1 MSQLPDGLTMPQWIM
16 MTVEEKNPVSK
27 RAQRGTPV
35 RQVHQRIHTLQYSR
49 RRTDAPAE
57 SPDCEFAILETD
69 PICEHYLM
77 DTGRCW
83 EEEPIQIVT
92 PGEEG
97 PSAVLRSG
105 DEAEDDES
113 ASASVSSSGRT
124 EREAE
129 EIPLIPIR
137 VFSDRIKPGDSEPVS
152 PDQPQCRIC
161 LEPEGDDLI
170 APCRCRG
177 TQKYVHRSCLDNW
190 RAAKEGFAFAHC
202 TECRSAF
209 YLRANLP
216 PDRWWLRLKFQLL
229 VLRDHAAI
237 FLIVQLVVGCLGA
250 SVYYFYGEELREM
263 FGYEHHP
270 YGFYAL
276 VVVVALLVGLLY
288 GFFIAIICG
297 QNISNRHYHIL
308 AKQELTKEYIVE
320 NLSEDGDP
328 PQLDPGH
335 LNELKMLGLF

>member
-1 MSQLPDGLTMPQWIM
+1 MKAWSGVDVQSGDAGLHTMS
-16 MTVEEKNPVSK
+16 EEKDL
-27 RAQRGTPV
+27 GTITD
-35 RQVHQRIHTLQYSR
+35 QFYLSVHEG
-49 RRTDAPAE
+49 TD
-57 SPDCEFAILETD
+57 SEFAMLEINPICGDSPVETD
-69 PICEHYLM
+69 RE
-77 DTGRCW
+77 W
-83 EEEPIQIVT
+83 EEEPIQVVS
-92 PGEEG
+92 PREETS
-97 PSAVLRSG
+97 SAELRSG
-105 DEAEDDES
+105 DDAEEDEELGI
-113 ASASVSSSGRT
+113 ASVSSSERT

-137 VFSDRIKPGDSEPVS
+137 VFSDRIKTGDSEPVS

-209 YLRANLP
+209 HLRANLP

-229 VLRDHAAI
+229 VFRDHAAI

-250 SVYYFYGEELREM
+250 LVYYFYGEELREM

-308 AKQELTKEYIVE
+308 AKQELTKEYVVE
-320 NLSEDGDP
+320 NLSENGDP